1 MIRRLALVL
10 ALLCAPLAS
19 ASAQSRDI
27 LGTAL
32 DAGTFTIFLAGVKS
46 AGLNEFLGGEGPMTV
61 FAPTDDAFAKFPPG
75 TVQVLLRPE
84 NRDKL
89 RAILMHH
96 IIVGRVV
103 ARDFLGKRM
112 EAATADGALVLI
124 DATKTVMIDT
134 ARLIKAD
141 IGADNGII
149 HVIDTVLLPA
159 GLTLPTVSARG

>member
-1 MIRRLALVL
+1 MIRRLVFVL
-10 ALLCAPLAS
+10 ALLCAPFAP

-32 DAGTFTIFLAGVKS
+32 DAGTFTIFLAGVKA
-46 AGLNEFLGGEGPMTV
+46 AGLNEFLGGEGPITI

-89 RAILMHH
+89 RAVLMHH
-96 IIVGRVV
+96 IILGRVV

-112 EAATADGALVLI
+112 EAATADGALLLI
-124 DATKTVMIDT
+124 DATKAVMIDT

-141 IGADNGII
+141 IGANNGIL
-149 HVIDTVLLPA
+149 HVIDTVLVPAGVTLPA
-159 GLTLPTVSARG
+159 VNARG